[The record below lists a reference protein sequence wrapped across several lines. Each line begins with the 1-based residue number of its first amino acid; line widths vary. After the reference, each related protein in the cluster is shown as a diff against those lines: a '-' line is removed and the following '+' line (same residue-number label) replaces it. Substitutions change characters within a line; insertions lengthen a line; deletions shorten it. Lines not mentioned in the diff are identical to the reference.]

1 MTRPNG
7 SLFRRNGKWGYVY
20 SYDDNGTRRQRKRQG
35 FTTKDKAQRELVENL
50 ANLNRVDIIES
61 TDTLG
66 EYLTVWLDLLGKS
79 GNVKYSTVRARRD
92 HIKNYLVP
100 QLGHIRLNE
109 LKHDHVANMYAE
121 LVANGRKN
129 KNTKHGDGLSP
140 KSVRDIGSTLVRA
153 LNDAIKSDKLIR
165 NVASKVQLPRYE
177 RPDITPYDEL
187 QVRELLEHANR
198 TGDYFAPVWR
208 LLIASGMRRGEI
220 CGLKWC
226 DVNMYDGT
234 IAINETRLTVDGK
247 VVTETPKTRKSRRVT
262 SLDPGTITEL
272 AKFRNAQDDAKARL
286 GSWHSPYVVTDLD
299 GQPINPDRLSRLFKR
314 ACVKAGLPMPRLH
327 DTRHTSVTLGMS
339 AGVPIHVLSGR
350 VGHSNVTT
358 TLNVYSAF
366 LPRADKLAG
375 DVIGAT
381 MNPVVDLDSP
391 ETRTQLSG
399 HETVTNLNKP
409 TEISEIRRSQ
419 N

>member
-7 SLFRRNGKWGYVY
+7 SVFRRNGKWGYRY
-20 SYDDNGTRRQRKRQG
+20 SYMSNGKSRVKSRQG
-35 FTTKDKAQRELVENL
+35 FATKDKAQRELVENL
-50 ANLNRVDIIES
+50 ASLNRVDIIES
-61 TDTLG
+61 TDPLG

-79 GNVKYSTVRARRD
+79 GNVKRSTVRARRD
-92 HIKNYLVP
+92 HIINYLVP
-100 QLGHIRLNE
+100 HLGHIRLNE

-129 KNTKHGDGLSP
+129 KNAKRGDGLSP
-140 KSVRDIGSTLVRA
+140 KTVRDIGSTLVRS
-153 LNDAIKSDKLIR
+153 LNDAIKSDKLFR

-177 RPDITPYDEL
+177 RPEITPYDES

-220 CGLKWC
+220 CGLKWS
-226 DVNMYDGT
+226 DLDMLNGT
-234 IAINETRLTVDGK
+234 IAINDTRITIDGK
-247 VVTETPKTRKSRRVT
+247 IVNETPKTRKSRRIT

-272 AKFRNAQDDAKARL
+272 AKFRNAQDDAKTQL

-299 GQPINPDRLSRLFKR
+299 GKPINPDRLSRLFKR
-314 ACVKAGLPMPRLH
+314 ACVNAGLPMPRLH

-381 MNPVVDLDSP
+381 MNSVVDLDAY
-391 ETRTQLSG
+391 ETR
-399 HETVTNLNKP
+399 TNLNKL
-409 TEISEIRRSQ
+409 TEISEIQQSQ